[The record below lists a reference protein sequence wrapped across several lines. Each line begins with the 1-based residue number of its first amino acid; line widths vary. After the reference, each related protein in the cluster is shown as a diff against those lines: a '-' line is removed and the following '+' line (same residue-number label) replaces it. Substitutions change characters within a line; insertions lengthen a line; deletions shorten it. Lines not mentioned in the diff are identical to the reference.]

1 AAPITTIIT
10 PPQLQAFSPCRIRLM
25 SVRSSEHSYMK
36 KFALTLSFIC
46 ALVLSTFQVL
56 AQARHVTNTAPT
68 AAKDE
73 RSASALYDEAS
84 GYAARKFQEFA
95 SKKMPYD
102 PKLVDKTLKEQKELA

>member
-1 AAPITTIIT
+1 
-10 PPQLQAFSPCRIRLM
+10 
-25 SVRSSEHSYMK
+25 MK

-46 ALVLSTFQVL
+46 ALVLASFQVP
-56 AQARHVTNTAPT
+56 AQARRVTSPPPT
-68 AAKDE
+68 AGKDE

-102 PKLVDKTLKEQKELA
+102 PKLADKTLKEQKELAARHAATLNERPNLRGDELYYL